1 MSDFFRFLSEH
12 HPNRV
17 AHLTRPSGRNSTTG
31 IVKIPEPNFVVA
43 GELVVENPPAVKT
56 RYEVRVRG
64 RVSDLLLAELGV
76 EEETTV
82 TTSMIVEVSDEAA
95 LHGLLRRVEALGI
108 ELVSIQEAI

>member
-1 MSDFFRFLSEH
+1 MKD
-12 HPNRV
+12 PQ
-17 AHLTRPSGRNSTTG
+17 
-31 IVKIPEPNFVVA
+31 
-43 GELVVENPPAVKT
+43 AVKA

-76 EEETTV
+76 VEESTM

-108 ELVSIQEAI
+108 ELVSIQEAS

>member
-1 MSDFFRFLSEH
+1 MED
-12 HPNRV
+12 PQ
-17 AHLTRPSGRNSTTG
+17 T
-31 IVKIPEPNFVVA
+31 VKA
-43 GELVVENPPAVKT
+43 

-76 EEETTV
+76 VEESTM

-108 ELVSIQEAI
+108 ELVSIQEAS

>member
-1 MSDFFRFLSEH
+1 L
-12 HPNRV
+12 
-17 AHLTRPSGRNSTTG
+17 
-31 IVKIPEPNFVVA
+31 
-43 GELVVENPPAVKT
+43 ENAQAVKA

-76 EEETTV
+76 VEESTM

-108 ELVSIQEAI
+108 ELVSIQEAS

>member
-1 MSDFFRFLSEH
+1 MED
-12 HPNRV
+12 PQ
-17 AHLTRPSGRNSTTG
+17 T
-31 IVKIPEPNFVVA
+31 VKA
-43 GELVVENPPAVKT
+43 

-76 EEETTV
+76 VEETTM

-108 ELVSIQEAI
+108 ELVSIQEAS

>member
-1 MSDFFRFLSEH
+1 M
-12 HPNRV
+12 
-17 AHLTRPSGRNSTTG
+17 
-31 IVKIPEPNFVVA
+31 
-43 GELVVENPPAVKT
+43 ENPPALNA

-76 EEETTV
+76 EDETTL
-82 TTSMIVEVSDEAA
+82 TTSIIVEVSDEAA

>member
-1 MSDFFRFLSEH
+1 MLRE
-12 HPNRV
+12 NC
-17 AHLTRPSGRNSTTG
+17 
-31 IVKIPEPNFVVA
+31 
-43 GELVVENPPAVKT
+43 VVEDPQAVKA

-76 EEETTV
+76 VEESTM

-108 ELVSIQEAI
+108 ELVSIQEAS